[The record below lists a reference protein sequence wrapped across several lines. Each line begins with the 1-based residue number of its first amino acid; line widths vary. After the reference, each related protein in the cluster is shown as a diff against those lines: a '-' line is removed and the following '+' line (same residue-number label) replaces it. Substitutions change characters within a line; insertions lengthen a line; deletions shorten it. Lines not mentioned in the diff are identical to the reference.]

1 MMSLSSKQPS
11 KKAET
16 HSILPKQPSKKA
28 EAHSRPP
35 KQPLGVY
42 FQQQSMTHS
51 HPREGE
57 SDYHSGF
64 LPWTLNFAP
73 ASAISPPRGSWW
85 GLEPRLRRLLWAT
98 LNLHQGFFEG
108 KKIATMKYTKTK
120 TLTHHG
126 KIHTAM
132 KITRI
137 LNTIIAPW
145 NISPFIVLTSTKIRI
160 IFHISNCFADFLHL

>member
-64 LPWTLNFAP
+64 LP
-73 ASAISPPRGSWW
+73 
-85 GLEPRLRRLLWAT
+85 
-98 LNLHQGFFEG
+98 
-108 KKIATMKYTKTK
+108 
-120 TLTHHG
+120 
-126 KIHTAM
+126 
-132 KITRI
+132 
-137 LNTIIAPW
+137 
-145 NISPFIVLTSTKIRI
+145 
-160 IFHISNCFADFLHL
+160 